1 MQLPTAAIVVAIPTL
16 HREFDTSLASLQWT
30 VTAFLIPYSALLI
43 ASGRLADAF
52 GRRRALILGSA
63 LFALGSAIAAA
74 ASGTAMLI
82 AGIALAGTG
91 AAVLMPASMSIL
103 TNVFTGERRGL
114 AIGMWGAATELISGI
129 GVVVGGVLTGEL
141 SWRWIFIVDV
151 IVAVVII
158 VLALRGSP
166 ESHDPTV
173 PRKVDV
179 PGVALSA
186 TALTA
191 LTLALIQGSTW
202 GWGSAATV
210 SLLAGSVAAFAAFGV
225 TERRAAHPIVSFDF
239 FKERNFTG
247 STIVIFVMDFSFGA
261 LLFFL
266 PLYFQEVLGYSPV
279 QAGLLLLPLT
289 GLMVIGSPLGGRVA
303 ARVGPRPPIVIG
315 LALMAGAT
323 YLISTVSPDTTFSDL
338 WAPTAAM
345 GFGVGFALTPM
356 NLAAM
361 NAISRDHAGAA
372 SGMLVTLSGLGATLG
387 VAATGAIFNQL
398 QLDRTV
404 THVDAVG
411 VPITTA
417 QARDLDGVLAGA
429 PGATRTLH
437 QIAGGNVDQVRD
449 AVRDAFVSA
458 LGSSLKLSAALIL
471 LGLFLTLVLMRR
483 SAPVDEPAEPVP
495 APPTRGAPRHSP
507 ARRFRRFA

>member
-1 MQLPTAAIVVAIPTL
+1 V
-16 HREFDTSLASLQWT
+16 
-30 VTAFLIPYSALLI
+30 
-43 ASGRLADAF
+43 
-52 GRRRALILGSA
+52 
-63 LFALGSAIAAA
+63 
-74 ASGTAMLI
+74 
-82 AGIALAGTG
+82 
-91 AAVLMPASMSIL
+91 
-103 TNVFTGERRGL
+103 
-114 AIGMWGAATELISGI
+114 

-141 SWRWIFIVDV
+141 SWRWIFVV
-151 IVAVVII
+151 NVVVALAIM

-166 ESHDPTV
+166 ESRDPTV
-173 PRKVDV
+173 PRTVDV

-186 TALTA
+186 ASLTA
-191 LTLALIQGSTW
+191 LTLALIQGATW

-210 SLLAGSVAAFAAFGV
+210 SLLIGAVAGFAAFGIA
-225 TERRAAHPIVSFDF
+225 ERRARYPLVSFDF
-239 FKERNFTG
+239 FRRRNFTG

-266 PLYFQEVLGYSPV
+266 PLYFQEILGYSPV
-279 QAGLLLLPLT
+279 EAGVLLLPLT
-289 GLMVIGSPLGGRVA
+289 GLMVLGSPLGGRVA

-323 YLISTVSPDTTFSDL
+323 YLISTVSPETTYADL

-345 GFGVGFALTPM
+345 GFGVGFSLTPM

-387 VAATGAIFNQL
+387 VAATGAIFQQL

-404 THVDAVG
+404 SEVDDAG
-411 VPITTA
+411 VHITTS

-429 PGATRTLH
+429 SGATQALH
-437 QIAGGNVDQVRD
+437 RIAGGRVEEVRD

-458 LGSSLKLSAALIL
+458 LGSSLKLAAALVA
-471 LGLFLTLVLMRR
+471 LGLILTIVLMRR
-483 SAPVDEPAEPVP
+483 SDPVDEPAAPVP
-495 APPTRGAPRHSP
+495 APPTRPAPRHFWRSLLP
-507 ARRFRRFA
+507 FKRPL